1 MRVLITGF
9 GAGEFSPL
17 LEGRTDLAAAASGC
31 RRLRNAIPRA
41 IGGAF
46 QRPGFILAGMT
57 QDQAYPTRLLPFAF
71 SNAITYRIEIGQYF
85 ARFWIGNVLCIH
97 QAGLTGPQYLS
108 VPGEPLR
115 LATPWS
121 AVEAFRVQLAQANDV
136 IWLTHDDHLQRR
148 LIRYGLEDW
157 RIEEMP
163 MEVPPMRDP
172 NALDAVTL
180 AASAVS
186 GGITLTAAGGN
197 VFNPL
202 DVGGY
207 YEVAH
212 RRDLPF
218 ADLSLMANANT
229 AGLRITGKWEVF
241 SYGKWTGTLYLE
253 RQMTT
258 GAWEVI
264 RSWKSIKD
272 FNAQATGEVDG
283 DVVMRL
289 RYVGTGTT
297 VDTVDPRAQLG
308 AIDATVR
315 GLVKVTGYTSP
326 TVVTGTV
333 VRPIHA
339 TTATVVWAEGAWS
352 PRRGYPRAVTLHGQ
366 RIIFAGNRSQPQ
378 TIWGS
383 AVNAFNNFERTTLE
397 DAGFAYQIAAQQS
410 NAIVWLTSQ
419 KGLLIGT
426 EGDEWILDGGDN
438 GAALTAATARAERR
452 SGFGSENIQAALI
465 GSAVVFV
472 QTGATI
478 LNEYVFDFAQQGY
491 EAVELTELSEH
502 FGDERFVQFAFAQ
515 NPHSVLW
522 AVTEA
527 GSLLSL
533 TYKRRNQTLAWAK
546 HTTPLGLFESVC
558 CTPGPN
564 GVHEVWVTVKRT
576 IGGFN
581 YRTVERMDPG
591 YWAKVK
597 AGETRQLCV
606 GDGAVVRGMAATTL
620 ITGLG
625 HLEGAEV
632 AVLADGAVHAPR
644 RVLGGQITLSSA
656 ATAVVVGLPPLV
668 EIQPMPVEIQ
678 MDTGSSFGRRFRVPD
693 IDVKLWQTGG
703 APTYADERDGKSFD
717 IALRTGYDAP
727 DAPVPLFTGTKKI
740 PFPARHQQATSI
752 ILRNETLLPLN
763 ILSLVMQVDINGE

>member
-46 QRPGFILAGMT
+46 QRPGFIFAGMH
-57 QDQAYPTRLLPFAF
+57 QDQAKPSRLLPFAF
-71 SNAITYRIEIGQYF
+71 SNAVTYRIELSEYF
-85 ARFWIGNVLCIH
+85 VRFWIGNRLCIH

-108 VPGEPLR
+108 TPGEPLR

-121 AVEAFRVQLAQANDV
+121 AAEAFRVQLAQANDV
-136 IWLTHDDHLQRR
+136 IWITHDDHLQRR

-163 MEVPPMRDP
+163 MTVPPMRDP

-180 AASAVS
+180 AASATS
-186 GGITLTAAGGN
+186 GNITLTAAGGN
-197 VFNPL
+197 VFDPL

-212 RRDLPF
+212 RRDLP
-218 ADLSLMANANT
+218 LESISLMANITGT
-229 AGLRITGKWEVF
+229 ALRITGKWEVF
-241 SYGKWTGTLYLE
+241 SYGKWSGTLYLE
-253 RQMTT
+253 KQLSTL
-258 GAWEVI
+258 AWEVI
-264 RSWKSIKD
+264 RTWKSAND

-283 DVVMRL
+283 DELLRL
-289 RYVGTGTT
+289 RYVGAGTT
-297 VDTVDPRAQLG
+297 VDSVDPRAQLG

-315 GLVKVTGYTSP
+315 GLVKITGYTSA
-326 TVVTGTV
+326 TVATGTV

-366 RIIFAGNRSQPQ
+366 RIIFAGTRSQPQ

-383 AVNAFNNFERTTLE
+383 AVNAFNNFERTTL
-397 DAGFAYQIAAQQS
+397 DDSGFSYQIAAQQS

-438 GAALTAATARAERR
+438 GAALTASTARAERR
-452 SGFGSENIQAALI
+452 SGFGSENLQAALI

-472 QTGATI
+472 QTGGTI

-546 HTTPLGLFESVC
+546 HTTPLGVFESVC

-564 GVHEVWVTVKRT
+564 GVHEVWVTIKRT
-576 IGGFN
+576 IKGFN
-581 YRTVERMDPG
+581 YRTVERMDPE
-591 YWAKVK
+591 YWQKVK
-597 AGETRQLCV
+597 AGTTRQLCV
-606 GDGAVVRGMAATTL
+606 ADGAVVREQASSAL
-620 ITGLG
+620 VTGLD

-632 AVLADGAVHAPR
+632 AVLADGAIQAPR
-644 RVLGGQITLSSA
+644 RVLGGQITLSHA
-656 ATAVVVGLPPLV
+656 ATAVVVGLPPIV
-668 EIQPMPVEIQ
+668 EVQPMPVEVQ

-693 IDVKLWQTGG
+693 IDLKLWQTGG
-703 APTYADERDGKSFD
+703 APTYADSSGGKSFD
-717 IALRTGYDAP
+717 IPLRTGYDAP
-727 DAPVPLFTGTKKI
+727 DAPVALFTGIKKLVV
-740 PFPARHQQATSI
+740 PAQYQAATSI
-752 ILRNETLLPLN
+752 IIRNETLLPLN

>member
-1 MRVLITGF
+1 MRVLIAGF

-46 QRPGFILAGMT
+46 QRPGFITAGMLH
-57 QDQAYPTRLLPFAF
+57 DQAKAARLLPFAF
-71 SNAITYRIEIGQYF
+71 SNAITYRIELGEFYV
-85 ARFWIGNVLCIH
+85 RFWIGNRLCVH
-97 QAGLTGPQYLS
+97 QTGLAGAQYLS
-108 VPGEPLR
+108 APGEPLR

-121 AVEAFRVQLAQANDV
+121 SAEAFTVQLAQANDV

-163 MEVPPMRDP
+163 MDVPPMRDP

-186 GGITLTAAGGN
+186 GSITLTAAGGN
-197 VFNPL
+197 VFDPL

-212 RRDLPF
+212 RRDLP
-218 ADLSLMANANT
+218 LESISLMAGITGT
-229 AGLRITGKWEVF
+229 ALRITGKWEVF
-241 SYGKWTGTLYLE
+241 SYGKWSGTLYLE
-253 RQMTT
+253 KELTT
-258 GAWEVI
+258 GGWEVI
-264 RSWKSIKD
+264 RTWKSVND

-283 DVVMRL
+283 DARLRL
-289 RYVGTGTT
+289 RYVGAGTT
-297 VDTVDPRAQLG
+297 VDSVDPRAQLG

-315 GLVKVTGYTSP
+315 GLVKITGYTSA

-383 AVNAFNNFERTTLE
+383 AVNAFNNFERTTL
-397 DAGFAYQIAAQQS
+397 DDSGFSYQIAAQQS

-438 GAALTAATARAERR
+438 GAALTASTARAERR
-452 SGFGSENIQAALI
+452 SGFGSENVQAAMI
-465 GSAVVFV
+465 GSAIVFV
-472 QTGATI
+472 QTGGTI
-478 LNEYVFDFAQQGY
+478 LNEYLFDFAQQGY
-491 EAVELTELSEH
+491 EAIELTELSEH
-502 FGDERFVQFAFAQ
+502 FGDERFVQFAYAQ

-546 HTTPLGLFESVC
+546 HTTPHGVFESVC
-558 CTPGPN
+558 TTPGPR

-576 IGGFN
+576 IDGFDF
-581 YRTVERMDPG
+581 RTVERMDPE
-591 YWAKVK
+591 YWAKTK
-597 AGETRQLCV
+597 AGTTRQLCC
-606 GDGAVVRGMAATTL
+606 GDGAVMREMASGL
-620 ITGLG
+620 IVTGLS
-625 HLEGAEV
+625 HLEGALV
-632 AVLADGAVHAPR
+632 SVLADGAIHPQR
-644 RVLGGQITLSSA
+644 RVDGGQITLEAA

-678 MDTGSSFGRRFRVPD
+678 MDSGSSFGRRFRVPD
-693 IDVKLWQTGG
+693 IDLKFWQTGG
-703 APTYADERDGKSFD
+703 APTYADSADGKSFD
-717 IALRTGYDAP
+717 IPLRTGYDAP
-727 DAPVPLFTGTKKI
+727 DAPVPLFTGIRKLLI
-740 PFPARHQQATSI
+740 PGRHLESTAI
-752 ILRNETLLPLN
+752 ILRNETMLPLN
-763 ILSLVMQVDINGE
+763 ILSLVMQVDVNGE